1 MNSLSSTKKGLI
13 ITGII
18 ILSSFVSFYLFHL
31 PTEGLSQYLSF
42 SFFILGLLW
51 VLFSAKKKMKE
62 ISIKNYFS
70 EGFKAF
76 IVVAFFMAIYVFVF
90 YRLNPQI
97 LESKIAENNELIKLS
112 KDKTALEIEQNAR
125 QLRNVFMPMMI
136 TITVVMYLFMGA
148 LVSLVTGGF
157 LHHFNKK

>member
-1 MNSLSSTKKGLI
+1 MGNLT
-13 ITGII
+13 
-18 ILSSFVSFYLFHL
+18 
-31 PTEGLSQYLSF
+31 
-42 SFFILGLLW
+42 
-51 VLFSAKKKMKE
+51 
-62 ISIKNYFS
+62 IKNYFS

-76 IVVAFFMAIYVFVF
+76 VVVAFFMAIFVFVF
-90 YRLNPQI
+90 YKLNPQI
-97 LESKIAENNELIKLS
+97 LESKIAENNELIRQS
-112 KDKTALEIEQNAR
+112 KDKTTIEIEQNAR

>member
-1 MNSLSSTKKGLI
+1 MGA
-13 ITGII
+13 
-18 ILSSFVSFYLFHL
+18 FYC
-31 PTEGLSQYLSF
+31 
-42 SFFILGLLW
+42 
-51 VLFSAKKKMKE
+51 KKKMTE

-90 YRLNPQI
+90 YRMNPQI

-112 KDKTALEIEQNAR
+112 KDKTLLEIEQNAN
-125 QLRNVFMPMMI
+125 QLRNIFMPMMI